1 MKNTTT
7 TLTLALAFA
16 AGVGAQ
22 ATPEAVDATARNQAS
37 QAAQSASKAAGDAAS
52 ATSQAKAANEA
63 NAAQNEKIDA
73 IDGKLTGLEESYLET
88 KADVAGLKKLKIGGL
103 AQIRYV
109 HYTDTNLVGT
119 KPYQQDYMMVRRGR
133 LKATYEAG
141 NGSSFV
147 MQYDIKEK
155 GLSAQDLY
163 FAWNEPWLETFSIQ
177 AGMQDIPFG
186 FEAGYSS
193 STMEWLERSTY
204 ERSAFLKDEKDVGAV
219 LGIKP
224 KVPGLDELS
233 IKLAYMNGY
242 GLSGSQPS
250 GQQDPR
256 NIVGRLQI
264 VKALPDAGVGIK
276 VGGSWFQDQRIVRNK
291 GNVYYTVDG
300 SADFKKSESEKELQT
315 KVFGADAQVTVD
327 MSMVPFLAGAKFMGE
342 LYMGDVVGTKSGNA
356 RSVAN
361 TDTLYVRN
369 TLGWY
374 AAYVQNIGKSFQT
387 VVRYDVYDPNT
398 DVSGDEIADKTANGN
413 KGNATSKSDIAYDN
427 FYFGLNWF
435 ATGNLK
441 FTVGYDL
448 VRNETSKNLNSATA
462 ASNFSEEIKDDLVTV
477 QGQFAF

>member
-1 MKNTTT
+1 MKNSTK
-7 TLTLALAFA
+7 TLTIALALAAA
-16 AGVGAQ
+16 AGAQ
-22 ATPEAVDATARNQAS
+22 DAS
-37 QAAQSASKAAGDAAS
+37 VS
-52 ATSQAKAANEA
+52 
-63 NAAQNEKIDA
+63 EKVDA

-88 KADVAGLKKLKIGGL
+88 KTDVAGLKKLKIGGL

-109 HYTDTNLVGT
+109 HYTDTNLTGT

-133 LKATYEAG
+133 LKATYDAG

-163 FAWNEPWLETFSIQ
+163 FAWNEPWLKTFSIQ

-204 ERSAFLKDEKDVGAV
+204 ERKAFLKDEKDVGAV

-224 KVPGLDELS
+224 KVPGVDELS

-242 GLSGSQPS
+242 GLTGNQPS

-256 NIVGRLQI
+256 NFVGRLQV
-264 VKALPDAGVGIK
+264 VKSIPDAGVGVK
-276 VGGSWFQDQRIVRNK
+276 VGASYFQDQRIVRNK
-291 GNVYYTVDG
+291 GNVYYMVDG
-300 SADFKKSESEKELQT
+300 SADFMKKESEKELQT

-342 LYMGDVVGTKSGNA
+342 LYMGDVVGTKSGNE
-356 RSVAN
+356 RSVSNA
-361 TDTLYVRN
+361 DTLYVRN

-398 DVSGDEIADKTANGN
+398 DVSEDEIGDKNANN
-413 KGNATSKSDIAYDN
+413 KKGNATSKSDIGYGN
-427 FYFGLNWF
+427 WYFGLNWF

-448 VRNETSKNLNSATA
+448 VANETSKNLNAPKSAD
-462 ASNFSEEIKDDLVTV
+462 NFSEEIKDDVVTL